1 MAAYMAGARTS
12 RLGNNFVQK
21 HLEIVKRWQG
31 TAHTL
36 AVEEQ
41 IKKKRA
47 ESLQGG
53 GQKRIDAQHK
63 KASVFVA
70 SQFGHGG
77 LQWSYHRI
85 MPLNAPG

>member
-1 MAAYMAGARTS
+1 MAAYMSGARIL
-12 RLGNNFVQK
+12 RLGSNFAQK
-21 HLEIVKRWQG
+21 QCSIIKRWQG

-41 IKKKRA
+41 IKRKRA

-63 KASVFVA
+63 KVSVFA
-70 SQFGHGG
+70 
-77 LQWSYHRI
+77 
-85 MPLNAPG
+85 AP

>member
-1 MAAYMAGARTS
+1 MSGARLL
-12 RLGNNFVQK
+12 RLGSSFAQNQCG
-21 HLEIVKRWQG
+21 IIKRWQG

-47 ESLQGG
+47 ESLRGG

-63 KASVFVA
+63 KVGVSA
-70 SQFGHGG
+70 
-77 LQWSYHRI
+77 
-85 MPLNAPG
+85 AP

>member
-1 MAAYMAGARTS
+1 MAAYMSSARFL
-12 RLGNNFVQK
+12 RLGSNYAQK
-21 HLEIVKRWQG
+21 HFPIIKRWQG

-63 KASVFVA
+63 KVSVLA
-70 SQFGHGG
+70 
-77 LQWSYHRI
+77 
-85 MPLNAPG
+85 AP

>member
-1 MAAYMAGARTS
+1 MTGARLS
-12 RLGNNFVQK
+12 RLRNNFVQK
-21 HLEIVKRWQG
+21 HLEVIKRWQG

-47 ESLQGG
+47 ESLRGG

-63 KASVFVA
+63 KVSVSVA
-70 SQFGHGG
+70 S
-77 LQWSYHRI
+77 
-85 MPLNAPG
+85 